1 MLFAESDAPHLKA
14 WIVRRLANTSDAD
27 ADVLADY
34 VLALLRHDDSTENIR
49 QIFNEEIPDFLR
61 DDAAAFTD
69 DVFQAL
75 KYKSYLPGAP
85 PAPPVVRQP
94 PPQVPTQPPP
104 RPDAQYQPQAPFVH
118 NTSFPPFGPGASR
131 KRTYNDRDDNDVD
144 IILDDR
150 DAYNPALPY
159 KQARRGSRD
168 FAPRGGRFDNGYG
181 IRDQRG
187 GPTAYPAP
195 PAATAGQFGQPP
207 SYPSYPRTQNLP
219 QLDHNSIMENIQRL
233 QQLGIPIPPT
243 PELPRPVYSGSALPP
258 PRRRKGQC
266 RDYDTKGYC
275 SRGSRCLYEHGF
287 ESVYVPPFGPSPVDE
302 YDPNNASLSFGP
314 FGLPP
319 QPQGIPPLDMSA
331 PSMVPSNRR
340 DPKKPKKPFGK
351 GRAPIAANGPVHDR
365 TKSTIVVQNIPKEHF
380 TEVDLRGFFS
390 QFGNIVEMTLQEE
403 SNLAIIK
410 FDSWEAA
417 NAAWSSP
424 KVIFDNRFVKVFWYK
439 DEAEAGQGLK
449 GKMANRAKNGVGN
462 GDASANETAE
472 PEFDMDEFL
481 RKQEEAQ
488 KIHEEKAQ
496 KRQEI
501 EKQRQELEQRQKELL
516 ARQQEEKRKLQ
527 AKLTAKTAAKD
538 PSSSSPADIE
548 TSNTD
553 KKPSTQAEALRAQ
566 LARLEEE
573 ANSLG
578 IDPNDVQDD
587 SYPWGMRGRGRGRRP
602 YRGRGGFPPRAS
614 RGGYGYRGRGGAE
627 SRHAAYAAYSLD
639 LRPKIIAITGADFTV
654 PEKEEVLRQYLF
666 GVGEFKEIH
675 IDPAATH
682 ITFKDR
688 KTAEQ
693 FMFGVTAASNN
704 QIPGID
710 EKLELAWASSAPTA
724 ESTAAGEGP
733 GDGDALMASGLEDAA
748 KEKASVAD
756 NHVAADMED
765 GEVYDGGERDEGDMD
780 YEGIF

>member
-75 KYKSYLPGAP
+75 KYKAYLPGAP

-94 PPQVPTQPPP
+94 PPQVPTQLPP
-104 RPDAQYQPQAPFVH
+104 RPDAQYQPQAPFVQ
-118 NTSFPPFGPGASR
+118 NTSFPPFGPGAPR
-131 KRTYNDRDDNDVD
+131 KRAFNDRDDNDVD

-150 DAYNPALPY
+150 DAYNPAQPY
-159 KQARRGSRD
+159 KQARRGGRD
-168 FAPRGGRFDNGYG
+168 FAPRGGRSDNGYG
-181 IRDQRG
+181 MKDRRG

-195 PAATAGQFGQPP
+195 PAATAGQFGQPL
-207 SYPSYPRTQNLP
+207 SYPSYPGTQNLP
-219 QLDHNSIMENIQRL
+219 QIDHNNIMENIQRL

-243 PELPRPVYSGSALPP
+243 TELPRPVYSGSALPP
-258 PRRRKGQC
+258 PRRRKGRC

-275 SRGSRCLYEHGF
+275 SRGSRCLYEHGS
-287 ESVYVPPFGPSPVDE
+287 ESVYVPPFGPSPADE
-302 YDPNNASLSFGP
+302 YDPNNASLSFGS

-319 QPQGIPPLDMSA
+319 PSQGMPPLDMSA
-331 PSMVPSNRR
+331 LSMAPPNRR

-351 GRAPIAANGPVHDR
+351 GRAPIAANGLVHDR

-390 QFGNIVEMTLQEE
+390 QFGSIVEMTLQEE
-403 SNLAIIK
+403 GNLAIIK

-439 DEAEAGQGLK
+439 DEAEPGPVLK
-449 GKMANRAKNGVGN
+449 GKMANGAKNGVGN

-488 KIHEEKAQ
+488 KLHEEKAQ

-501 EKQRQELEQRQKELL
+501 EKQRQELEERQKELL

-527 AKLTAKTAAKD
+527 AKLAAKTGAKD
-538 PSSSSPADIE
+538 ASSSPVDIK
-548 TSNTD
+548 TDNTD

-566 LARLEEE
+566 LAKLEEE

-587 SYPWGMRGRGRGRRP
+587 SYPWSVRGRGRGRRP

-614 RGGYGYRGRGGAE
+614 RGGYGYRGRGGVE

-666 GVGEFKEIH
+666 GIGEFKEIH

-704 QIPGID
+704 RIPGID

-748 KEKASVAD
+748 KEKASAAD
-756 NHVAADMED
+756 NHAAADMED